1 VEASR
6 NLGIK
11 HLSEK
16 EKGQKLAYFDS
27 GLSGREIATKLGRHQ
42 TTITNWYMKY
52 TTTGNTPKGSGG
64 TKSKKLSQ
72 RELAHVKLLCKRD
85 PFTTIRKVKE
95 EIGRSDICDRTL
107 ARALESY
114 CSIKSYWAKKKPFI
128 SDKNKKKRLHWAKSH
143 REWSLNDWRRV
154 IWSDESPFMLRYQGK
169 KRVLRCHNERYESM
183 FMQGTVK
190 HDKKIN
196 VWGCFAYH
204 GVGHLHL
211 VDGIMDQ
218 KQYKQIL
225 IHHYQPSAEML
236 FPEGD
241 CIFQQDNDPKHTA
254 KTVQDYIKSKNWV
267 ILDWPSQSPD
277 LNPIENLWHLLDW
290 KMRTR
295 VPQNEVQLMEY
306 CQEAWENIPIEYLN
320 SLVDSIPS
328 RIEHVI
334 KAKGGMTKY

>member
-1 VEASR
+1 MAAKLNRHHATISSWYKKYGTI
-6 NLGIK
+6 GIMP
-11 HLSEK
+11 
-16 EKGQKLAYFDS
+16 
-27 GLSGREIATKLGRHQ
+27 
-42 TTITNWYMKY
+42 N
-52 TTTGNTPKGSGG
+52 GSGG
-64 TKSKKLSQ
+64 RRSKKLSP
-72 RELAHVKLLCKRD
+72 RELSHVKLLCRRD
-85 PFTTIRKVKE
+85 PFTTIRKLKE
-95 EIGRSDICDRTL
+95 EIGQFDICDRTL

-128 SDKNKKKRLHWAKSH
+128 SEKNKQRRLKWAKSH
-143 REWSLNDWRRV
+143 REWSLEDWRRV

-169 KRVLRCHNERYESM
+169 KWVLRCYNQRYENM
-183 FMQGTVK
+183 FMQGTIK

-236 FPEGD
+236 FPAGNY
-241 CIFQQDNDPKHTA
+241 IFQQDNDPKHTA
-254 KTVQDYIKSKNWV
+254 KTVQEYIGTKNWNV
-267 ILDWPSQSPD
+267 LDWPSQSPD

-295 VPQNEVQLMEY
+295 VPQNEDQLMEY

-320 SLVDSIPS
+320 SLVDSIPT